1 MKLLLISP
9 EKPPVRL
16 LRQGGNLRTA
26 VGPTDMFKPHVGAF
40 ALSDIDCARVIAPY
54 NRPVRVVPF
63 VLLAFALGLLL
74 TALPYPTASVMLF
87 SAVPIA
93 LAIVSFIVPAFGN
106 STWVIVTIKENGR
119 EHMIAVKREETGD
132 LKRIVPQGVWLDD
145 PPAMESQTLTEQERV
160 RLKLMQVGM
169 ALLTV
174 SFSAFAIT
182 ALQSRNL
189 GLGVGTLPKQAQD
202 AITVMF
208 IVVEIGAFVLF
219 AAGWVR
225 MIRLMKG
232 K

>member
-16 LRQGGNLRTA
+16 LQHGGNLRTA
-26 VGPTDMFKPHVGAF
+26 VGPMEMFKSHVGEL
-40 ALSDIDCARVIAPY
+40 ALADIDCARVIAPY
-54 NRPVRVVPF
+54 NRPVRVMPF

-74 TALPYPTASVMLF
+74 TALPYPAASLMLF

-93 LAIVSFIVPAFGN
+93 LAIVSFIVPSFGN
-106 STWVIVTIKENGR
+106 STWVIVTIKERGR
-119 EHMIAVKREETGD
+119 EHMIAVKREEAPD
-132 LKRIVPQGVWLDD
+132 LRRLLRPDVWLDD
-145 PPAMESQTLTEQERV
+145 LPAMDSQPLTEQERV
-160 RLKLMQVGM
+160 RMKLMQVGM

-189 GLGVGTLPKQAQD
+189 GMGVGTLPEQAQD
-202 AITVMF
+202 AITIMF
-208 IVVEIGAFVLF
+208 ITVEIGAFVLF
-219 AAGWVR
+219 GAGWVR